1 MSLAKNFF
9 SSLIIFG
16 ILLAVCIFG
25 ALYFFNGQE
34 PTSSIKEDTSS
45 SKNMQTVN
53 EPKAEQEPKD
63 IGSNIE
69 PKIEQESSV
78 VALAEKVTIK
88 AYLNLGACGKEVTDL
103 LDGLVKEYQ
112 GRVSVEYIDFGTSE
126 GAKRMAEDGLN
137 CQGLVINGKQTY
149 VIKDSNGEQREVTFS
164 HPINT
169 QYTADDLKTVIK
181 LLLGK

>member
-1 MSLAKNFF
+1 MNMTQKKLSG
-9 SSLIIFG
+9 LIILG
-16 ILLAVCIFG
+16 ILLTACIFS
-25 ALYFFNGQE
+25 AWFFLNGQRPSGE
-34 PTSSIKEDTSS
+34 IATIP
-45 SKNMQTVN
+45 
-53 EPKAEQEPKD
+53 
-63 IGSNIE
+63 
-69 PKIEQESSV
+69 
-78 VALAEKVTIK
+78 AEKVTIK

-149 VIKDSNGEQREVTFS
+149 AIIDKNGAQKDVKFS

-169 QYTADDLKTVIK
+169 QYTADDLKTVVK
-181 LLLGK
+181 MLLGE